1 MYLIYSVV
9 DYDYDGQDIKN
20 LTFAPTEEEARVMVE
35 ELEANEFDDSDY
47 TPTYHFE
54 KLSTNLQ
61 DSDELPESNVLC
73 GTTRFSKVFP
83 VVLLNDIISKVRIS
97 VSTNGTEKLDDL
109 DFNLW
114 CRLDN
119 KARRS
124 ATMLYILSD
133 RCDSAFIKGIK
144 EKYGQDELVRLI
156 RMYESLH
163 GEINPV

>member
-20 LTFAPTEEEARVMVE
+20 LAFAPTEEEARVMVE

-47 TPTYHFE
+47 KPTYHFE

-61 DSDELPESNVLC
+61 DSDELPESNVMC

-114 CRLDN
+114 RRLDN
-119 KARRS
+119 KARRA

-133 RCDSAFIKGIK
+133 RCNSAFIKGIK

-156 RMYESLH
+156 RLHEKLH